1 MENKIKPNEIKYLS
15 FEGGGGKGVAYLSPL
30 VAMLHP
36 SFNIFKKENNARGY
50 MVLNRD
56 KIKGI
61 SGASAGAIIAAL
73 LASNVPLETIA
84 KLVLNISPP
93 KYGIKELN
101 TTNNVMA
108 SFNDLFIDIKNKYA
122 FIPNIANSK
131 NFGFDLRKR
140 IISKPAIV
148 YAARLLYPERIKD
161 VLRDAENEAF
171 EMYNNL
177 KFDYGLVPGYILRK
191 YISFMIGDGLGYQN
205 LNKQGDIN
213 FNRLLN
219 ITFKEHFEKTGIELV
234 LTSVNLSLRQMF
246 YLSYKTTPNLCVADA
261 VRMSMSIPGFFKPVH
276 ILPEHLKDK
285 EYTQLEKVI
294 LPGFWVDGGVV
305 NNNPIHAFDIDD
317 NGVKL
322 AFYKMN
328 KINPNLFGLRLG
340 REKKIEVSNYFVNQ
354 KVEKIYDTMAFFGAT
369 AIVLVD
375 NSSELYFHNEY
386 ERARVLDITT
396 SLDKNTELSVFNFN
410 PKIETV
416 IKVLKNGIT
425 ETLEYF
431 DLIDKKNPKLN
442 NVSTNIELQN
452 QLGLSADLKKGLT
465 ILV

>member
-1 MENKIKPNEIKYLS
+1 MENNIKPNEINYLS

-30 VAMLHP
+30 IAMLHP

-93 KYGIKELN
+93 KYGIKELIAKD
-101 TTNNVMA
+101 NVMA
-108 SFNDLFIDIKNKYA
+108 SFNDLSIDIKNKYA
-122 FIPNIANSK
+122 FVPNIANSK

-140 IISKPAIV
+140 IISKPAII
-148 YAARLLYPERIKD
+148 YAARLLYPYMISDLKD
-161 VLRDAENEAF
+161 IENAAF

-191 YISFMIGDGLGYQN
+191 YISYMIGDGLGYQN
-205 LNKQGDIN
+205 SNNQGDIIY
-213 FNRLLN
+213 NRLFN

-261 VRMSMSIPGFFKPVH
+261 VRMSMSIPGFFKPIH

-285 EYTQLEKVI
+285 KYTPLEKAI

-305 NNNPIHAFDIDD
+305 NNNPIHAFDVDE
-317 NGVKL
+317 KEKRTE
-322 AFYKMN
+322 FYKFN

-340 REKKIEVSNYFVNQ
+340 RERKIEISNYYVNQ
-354 KVEKIYDTMAFFGAT
+354 QIEKIHDTMDFLGAT
-369 AIVLVD
+369 AGVLID
-375 NSSELYFHNEY
+375 NSSELYFHDEY

-396 SLDKNTELSVFNFN
+396 SLDERTKLSVLDFS
-410 PKIETV
+410 PKMETV
-416 IKVLKNGIT
+416 IKIIKNGIE
-425 ETLEYF
+425 ETMVYF
-431 DLIDKKNPKLN
+431 DLDNKQNPKLH
-442 NVSTNIELQN
+442 NVSLNIELQN

-465 ILV
+465 LLA